1 MATVMNQSRHNMTHI
16 ARRPASGFM
25 IIIVLAA
32 LCWFV
37 LGCGLFGGGRQEAAP
52 TPEPDIQA
60 TISAALQ
67 SVAATQQAVEPTATP
82 AAEPSA
88 TLAPTED
95 ATVANAGDLA
105 TVFAT
110 VGPDAHWGDLF
121 VAFTEFE
128 RSCIS
133 SELGEEQLA
142 LAQESPIYHQGDT
155 QEGEVAIFGCLA
167 QETAAALFP
176 SMIFAQMGQEIEL
189 TEQNTA
195 CIQGLLADAD
205 IPAMVAGSLPDA
217 TAEQADALFGL
228 VFGLAVCVPE
238 AMGSGPAASA
248 GPDESRLWSYATGG
262 WVAMAPTVADG
273 VVYVGSDDHRV
284 YALDAAT
291 GNELWSFAT
300 GDVVVSVPTVV
311 DGVVYVG
318 SNDNHLHAL
327 DADTGGKLWSYDTG
341 SWVQYSPAVSGGKV
355 YLGSLAD
362 GDNRVIALDTRS
374 GDVIWTA
381 AEPRAF
387 DTEPAPAAV
396 GNLVYTPGDEYGEF
410 HALDAATG
418 RQAWSAP
425 VSSYVESAPT
435 VLDGTVYLTV
445 VNSAH
450 ALDELTGEVIW
461 TYGTERYPARDFPAL
476 VVDDVYYLSP
486 DQFLHALDAA
496 TGDVLWTYEAPG
508 FISAAPFV
516 ADGVIYGAAE
526 GGHVFALDTTTGAER
541 WILPTEGSALQSLS
555 VSGGVLYV
563 ESDLGNLMAIDASD
577 GAFIRDFQSGYIL
590 GVRLYTV
597 SDGVVYVSSLPSG
610 IHAYLA
616 PMPL

>member
-1 MATVMNQSRHNMTHI
+1 M
-16 ARRPASGFM
+16 
-25 IIIVLAA
+25 
-32 LCWFV
+32 
-37 LGCGLFGGGRQEAAP
+37 
-52 TPEPDIQA
+52 
-60 TISAALQ
+60 
-67 SVAATQQAVEPTATP
+67 
-82 AAEPSA
+82 
-88 TLAPTED
+88 
-95 ATVANAGDLA
+95 
-105 TVFAT
+105 
-110 VGPDAHWGDLF
+110 
-121 VAFTEFE
+121 
-128 RSCIS
+128 
-133 SELGEEQLA
+133 
-142 LAQESPIYHQGDT
+142 
-155 QEGEVAIFGCLA
+155 
-167 QETAAALFP
+167 
-176 SMIFAQMGQEIEL
+176 
-189 TEQNTA
+189 
-195 CIQGLLADAD
+195 
-205 IPAMVAGSLPDA
+205 GSLD
-217 TAEQADALFGL
+217 
-228 VFGLAVCVPE
+228 
-238 AMGSGPAASA
+238 
-248 GPDESRLWSYATGG
+248 
-262 WVAMAPTVADG
+262 
-273 VVYVGSDDHRV
+273 
-284 YALDAAT
+284 
-291 GNELWSFAT
+291 
-300 GDVVVSVPTVV
+300 
-311 DGVVYVG
+311 
-318 SNDNHLHAL
+318 
-327 DADTGGKLWSYDTG
+327 
-341 SWVQYSPAVSGGKV
+341 
-355 YLGSLAD
+355 D

-387 DTEPAPAAV
+387 DTEPAPAVV
-396 GNLVYTPGDEYGEF
+396 GNLVYTPGDEHGEF